1 MPRLRRREGLDQRAS
16 AAKGLEPKSSLV
28 IWPGEIQGRCGGDIG
43 EIWGELVGDL
53 ARVRARAGDKAGL
66 RVGVG
71 LRVRIWG

>member
-1 MPRLRRREGLDQRAS
+1 MDQRAS

-28 IWPGEIQGRCGGDIG
+28 IWPGEIRGRYGEIVGKYGGDI
-43 EIWGELVGDL
+43 GELVGDL

-71 LRVRIWG
+71 LRVRRWG